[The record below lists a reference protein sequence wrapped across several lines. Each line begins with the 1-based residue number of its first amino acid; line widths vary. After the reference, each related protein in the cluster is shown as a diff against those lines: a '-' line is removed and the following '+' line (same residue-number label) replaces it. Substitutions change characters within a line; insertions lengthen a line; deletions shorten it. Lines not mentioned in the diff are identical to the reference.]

1 MIHMEPNQIKN
12 QIKFKSKILKASICD
27 YSKAYI
33 LFKGIILVAENR
45 YHCRDETNNTIGD
58 SESLTFKSQ
67 LTNKPNAVDNS
78 DVDKGVRLKYLNNFL
93 LTLHMSLVNFEIYL
107 MLTWSTICIISDE
120 TVATKFAL
128 TDTKVY
134 VPVKTL

>member
-1 MIHMEPNQIKN
+1 MKN
-12 QIKFKSKILKASICD
+12 QIKFKSRIFKASICD
-27 YSKAYI
+27 YSKGHI

-45 YHCRDETNNTIGD
+45 YHCRDETNNAIGD
-58 SESLTFKSQ
+58 PESLTFKSQ

-78 DVDKGVRLKYLNNFL
+78 DVDKWVRLKYSNVFF